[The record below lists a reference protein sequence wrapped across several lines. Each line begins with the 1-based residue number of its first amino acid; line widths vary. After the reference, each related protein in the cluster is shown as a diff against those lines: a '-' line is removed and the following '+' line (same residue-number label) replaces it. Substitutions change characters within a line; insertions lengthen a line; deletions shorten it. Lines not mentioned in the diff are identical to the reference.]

1 VSARTPRNG
10 GNLDTTGDGDDFEFS
25 PSFVNIRE
33 FALRKWSDKWS
44 IEQQRPK
51 PYSPYGAQKL
61 RTPNFPLLIGSKYS
75 ARSHR
80 RPRGHRAEAVAL
92 LVSDRVKFIT
102 GGNYRVDGRND
113 GFLTN
118 VQKARG
124 LDVKVQLGAVWHFSL
139 AVIDP
144 EKSAEFWTKN
154 FDLQEMFRS
163 DEAIALTNDAII
175 IGFFKGTPH
184 PEAIDHLSFHLD
196 SMRSLREALAT
207 LKKNGVELEDP
218 GDEIGPTAPGSPH
231 MGLWFHDPDGYRW
244 ELSVQN
250 GARER

>member
-1 VSARTPRNG
+1 M
-10 GNLDTTGDGDDFEFS
+10 
-25 PSFVNIRE
+25 
-33 FALRKWSDKWS
+33 
-44 IEQQRPK
+44 
-51 PYSPYGAQKL
+51 
-61 RTPNFPLLIGSKYS
+61 
-75 ARSHR
+75 
-80 RPRGHRAEAVAL
+80 
-92 LVSDRVKFIT
+92 
-102 GGNYRVDGRND
+102 
-113 GFLTN
+113 
-118 VQKARG
+118 
-124 LDVKVQLGAVWHFSL
+124 DVKVQLGAVWHFSL
-139 AVIDP
+139 AVRDP
-144 EKSAEFWTKN
+144 EKSAQFWTKN

-184 PEAIDHLSFHLD
+184 PDTIDHMSFRLD
-196 SMRSLREALAT
+196 SMRALREALET